1 MPTPAT
7 LTGPRSRRS
16 APVDAG
22 RGDRVSHAYTCLRSL
37 IISGQLAPGSRLI
50 ETEIAQRLRISRTP
64 ARSALHRLQQ
74 EGYVLADESQ
84 KRVRL
89 TVSPLTR
96 EDGQELFWIVG
107 EIESQAAHRAAALG
121 GEPRRRL
128 AAELDAIN
136 DELRRRAAEP
146 EPDPR
151 PIFDLHTQFHE
162 VSMERAGGPRLRMLH
177 ATVKPQAE
185 RYRRIYTAARG
196 GHLEES
202 LAEHD
207 EIIRHIET
215 GEPDAAAEAVR
226 RNWRNAADRL
236 GRIIDRIGERGSW

>member
-1 MPTPAT
+1 MASSAFPGPTAVRGAEPPELPHRDRAT
-7 LTGPRSRRS
+7 
-16 APVDAG
+16 
-22 RGDRVSHAYTCLRSL
+22 HAYLSLRSL

-50 ETEIAQRLRISRTP
+50 ESEIAQRLRISRTP

-74 EGYVLADESQ
+74 EGYVRADDSK

-96 EDGQELFWIVG
+96 EDGRELFWIVG
-107 EIESQAAHRAAALG
+107 EVESLGAYRAATL
-121 GEPRRRL
+121 EPELRARL
-128 AAELDAIN
+128 AAELREIN
-136 DELRRRAAEP
+136 EELRSLGAQP
-146 EPDPR
+146 DPDPR
-151 PIFDLHTQFHE
+151 PIFDLHTRFHQ
-162 VSMERAGGPRLRMLH
+162 VCMETAGGPRLRMLH

-185 RYRRIYTAARG
+185 RYRRLYTAARG
-196 GHLEES
+196 GHMDDS

-215 GEPDAAAEAVR
+215 GEPDAAAQAVR

-236 GRIIDRIGERGSW
+236 GRIIDQIGERGSW